1 MSEPEAPLQNL
12 SLDFSAKDPVCGMVV
27 DPPQARGKARYLGDL
42 YFFCS
47 PSCMQKFMASP
58 GKYLASAGESAAAPL
73 AAPLPRKLD
82 KDPVCGRTVD
92 PANAVSTAEHDSKL
106 FHFCSRGCAERFR
119 RYPKKYL
126 EPAPKSVGMT
136 GFVQLSTVPLQ
147 AGGTRKLATDPV
159 CGMNVDPTTAASTVA
174 HAGNTYYFCSRG
186 CGEKFKAA
194 PDKFL
199 APPAASSLTQ
209 IQAPTPA
216 LSTATANKPAAAY
229 VCPMD
234 PEIRQDRPGP
244 CPKCGMALEP
254 EFPTAPAKTQ
264 WTCPMHPQIV
274 RDAPGACPIC
284 GMALEPMTAASEN
297 ENPEL
302 RDMTRRFWTSVV
314 IAIPLVAFAMLRMM
328 PRMTTLLPALHAITP
343 RLGNWIEFA
352 LATPVVLWCGWP
364 FFQRGWASVK
374 FRSPNMFTL
383 IAMGVGVAYIYSA
396 IATLAPSL
404 FPSREGMGGQPD
416 VYFEAAAAI
425 IALVLLGQVL
435 ELRARS
441 RTSSAI
447 RALLDLSPKMARIM
461 RDDGAEYDV
470 PLDQVQVGD
479 KLRVRP
485 GEKIPVDGTVLDGL
499 SSVDESMVTGE
510 SIPIEKHA
518 GDKVIGATV
527 NGTGWLLM
535 RAERVGSETMLAQ
548 IVRMVSEAQRSRAPI
563 QRLVD
568 KVAAW
573 FVPVVLATAVITF
586 IVWFVEGPEPHLAN
600 AMVNA
605 VAVLIIACPCALG
618 LATPVAIMVGTGRGA
633 RAGVLIKNA
642 EALETLQK
650 VDTLALDKTGT
661 LTQGK
666 PELMSVVAVGG
677 ETEERV
683 VRLVASLERGSEHPL
698 AAAVVEAALANG
710 MSLMPAEQFR
720 SITGRGVVGR
730 VAGHTVVVGNEALLE
745 ELNIGS
751 NESFV
756 TGDDLSGTD
765 DERFV
770 TGHDFSPA
778 DDERF
783 VTGHDFSPADDE
795 RFVTGHDFSPADDER
810 FVTGHDFSPADNE
823 RLVTGHDFSP
833 ADQPSNPHSPERA
846 SAREGPGTISREGV
860 VPSEERTPSTMCHP
874 ERSEAESMDLLSAP
888 TGTNASSSDSAESRD
903 LPNQPQS
910 GGMELGG
917 GVSPRSSGEENSSR
931 GAAARLREDP
941 DFAQLKSQADA
952 LRKDGQTVVFAAID
966 GRAAGILGIA
976 DPIKP
981 EAVQAIRDL
990 RAQGLRV
997 VMLTGDN
1004 ETTAAAVA
1012 RKIGITDFEAGV
1024 LPETKA
1030 DAIKKLQQQG
1040 RVVAMAGDGIND
1052 APALAQ
1058 AQVGIAMGT
1067 GTDVA
1072 MESAGITLI
1081 KGDLAALVRARR
1093 LSRAVMAN
1101 IRENL
1106 FFAFVYNSVGVPI
1119 AAGILYPKFGIL
1131 LSPIIAAAAMS
1142 LSSVSVITNA
1152 LRLRNTKL

>member
-1 MSEPEAPLQNL
+1 
-12 SLDFSAKDPVCGMVV
+12 
-27 DPPQARGKARYLGDL
+27 
-42 YFFCS
+42 
-47 PSCMQKFMASP
+47 
-58 GKYLASAGESAAAPL
+58 
-73 AAPLPRKLD
+73 
-82 KDPVCGRTVD
+82 
-92 PANAVSTAEHDSKL
+92 
-106 FHFCSRGCAERFR
+106 
-119 RYPKKYL
+119 
-126 EPAPKSVGMT
+126 
-136 GFVQLSTVPLQ
+136 
-147 AGGTRKLATDPV
+147 
-159 CGMNVDPTTAASTVA
+159 
-174 HAGNTYYFCSRG
+174 
-186 CGEKFKAA
+186 
-194 PDKFL
+194 
-199 APPAASSLTQ
+199 
-209 IQAPTPA
+209 
-216 LSTATANKPAAAY
+216 
-229 VCPMD
+229 
-234 PEIRQDRPGP
+234 
-244 CPKCGMALEP
+244 
-254 EFPTAPAKTQ
+254 
-264 WTCPMHPQIV
+264 
-274 RDAPGACPIC
+274 
-284 GMALEPMTAASEN
+284 MALEPMTPAVSAD

-314 IAIPLVAFAMLRMM
+314 IGIPLVAFAMLRMM
-328 PRMTTLLPALHAITP
+328 PRMMPLLHAISP
-343 RLGNWIEFA
+343 RFGNWIEFA

-364 FFQRGWASVK
+364 FFVRGWASVK

-383 IAMGVGVAYIYSA
+383 IAMGVGVAYVYSTVA
-396 IATLAPSL
+396 TIAPQL
-404 FPSREGMGGQPD
+404 FPPIEGVPHPSHLPLVGGWAMTGPE

-470 PLDQVQVGD
+470 PLDQVKPGD

-510 SIPIEKHA
+510 SIAIEKHA

-573 FVPVVLATAVITF
+573 FVPIVLATAVITF
-586 IVWFVEGPEPHLAN
+586 IVWFAKGPEPHLAN
-600 AMVNA
+600 AIVNA

-698 AAAVVEAALANG
+698 AAAVVEAAQANG
-710 MSLMPAEQFR
+710 LSLMPVEEFR
-720 SITGRGVVGR
+720 SVTGRGVVGR
-730 VAGHTVVVGNEALLE
+730 VGGHEVAVGNEALLQ
-745 ELNIGS
+745 ELNIDSNGDFVDSDQGFADS
-751 NESFV
+751 NERFV
-756 TGDDLSGTD
+756 SGHD
-765 DERFV
+765 VRFV
-770 TGHDFSPA
+770 TGHDFSRA
-778 DDERF
+778 DK
-783 VTGHDFSPADDE
+783 GANSHY
-795 RFVTGHDFSPADDER
+795 
-810 FVTGHDFSPADNE
+810 
-823 RLVTGHDFSP
+823 
-833 ADQPSNPHSPERA
+833 
-846 SAREGPGTISREGV
+846 
-860 VPSEERTPSTMCHP
+860 P
-874 ERSEAESMDLLSAP
+874 ERSEIAGAAGDL
-888 TGTNASSSDSAESRD
+888 AESRD
-903 LPNQPQS
+903 QPSQPQS
-910 GGMELGG
+910 GGVELGG
-917 GVSPRSSGEENSSR
+917 GVSPRSSGEENTSR
-931 GAAARLREDP
+931 RAATRLSD
-941 DFAQLKSQADA
+941 DANLGSLKSQADA

-966 GRAAGILGIA
+966 GRPAGILGIA

-1012 RKIGITDFEAGV
+1012 RQIGITDFEAGV

-1030 DAIKKLQQQG
+1030 DAIKKLQAQG
-1040 RVVAMAGDGIND
+1040 RIVAMAGDGIND

-1072 MESAGITLI
+1072 MESAGITLL

-1093 LSRAVMAN
+1093 LSRAVMRN

-1119 AAGILYPKFGIL
+1119 AAGILYPEFGIL

-1142 LSSVSVITNA
+1142 FSSVSVITNA
-1152 LRLRNTKL
+1152 LRLRNTRL